1 MRSGEQEP
9 GKYQGAW
16 SIRRLTPRVARWIR
30 IFTGD
35 DDQSH
40 FSVSEIEWNDTQA
53 LNAISESE
61 QAKTISCEETAEG
74 ASLDWHNVLHR
85 QYVITLSGRP
95 ELETRTGARQVLE
108 RVGQSSAFYPA
119 DGRGLCPT
127 KTSTR
132 SPPVDGS
139 STTSASNPTS
149 SSNRSQVARGKTPTT

>member
-53 LNAISESE
+53 LNAISKSE

-74 ASLDWHNVLHR
+74 ASPGLAQRPASPVRDHSERAARVGDAYRREASSRTRRYLTGRRHFGR
-85 QYVITLSGRP
+85 RTSLAPGRP
-95 ELETRTGARQVLE
+95 
-108 RVGQSSAFYPA
+108 
-119 DGRGLCPT
+119 
-127 KTSTR
+127 STVASCR
-132 SPPVDGS
+132 RHRKLIA
-139 STTSASNPTS
+139 ASNVKGGS
-149 SSNRSQVARGKTPTT
+149 VDERAR